1 MGDMTGMAQPRHYA
15 GHSAE
20 ERRVVRRKRLIDAA
34 IRVYGDVGYR
44 NATVKA
50 VCEAAGLTERYFY
63 ESFANGEALLI
74 AAFDTIS
81 RRVIDHLDRIRKEH
95 TGTPEERGHAVL
107 RSYYQMLKNDPDGA
121 RLFVIEIA
129 RVGPG
134 VDEVWAA
141 LLREFGELLSR
152 TFAPEANAK
161 LKSGELV
168 RAGAVGAMVQ
178 IARTWIRDSYSRSVD
193 GVAADALRICRVLAR

>member
-1 MGDMTGMAQPRHYA
+1 MSIRQIGSMTGMAQPRHYA

-20 ERRVVRRKRLIDAA
+20 ERRFVRRKRLIDAA

-81 RRVIDHLDRIRKEH
+81 RRVFNCLEEVRRAHSG
-95 TGTPEERGHAVL
+95 TGEDCGHAVL
-107 RSYYQMLKNDPDGA
+107 RAYYQTLKDDPDGA

-129 RVGPG
+129 RVGP
-134 VDEVWAA
+134 A
-141 LLREFGELLSR
+141 
-152 TFAPEANAK
+152 
-161 LKSGELV
+161 
-168 RAGAVGAMVQ
+168 
-178 IARTWIRDSYSRSVD
+178 
-193 GVAADALRICRVLAR
+193 